1 MKKKKILK
9 SFFLAMSLGLFVF
22 SNIPYTKQN
31 IEVVNLQK
39 HISQNFNHSKV
50 IERTVSFDVPQNDN
64 YLETSKR
71 INGIKELKLLLNYD
85 IEEFETHSE
94 TKTFFETQNNNF
106 SKLFK
111 EKFSFIKNIE
121 ISSLT
126 PTIWIYFNNDEDK
139 NKFINLAKE
148 DNFIFKIINLKYE
161 IKPLYKVPL
170 LCMDVECLLRT
181 DQTPEE
187 FNEALKNH
195 PTISPRSN
203 TVKSPDW
210 NKISKLKI
218 VEDYPVEFIET
229 NLDKIDF
236 SMVDIKTPWKP
247 NEHNKIGIL
256 EVENGVIYKELDQD
270 ILYDPKVYGGNNNI
284 KDSHAGIVAK
294 IAAGYDGVDR
304 YAEIYSAGFASTDSL
319 WQKQIE
325 WMIENGVKVIN
336 HSYGPRT
343 HSKENIYNEE
353 AFFLDYIARKYGII
367 NVFAAGND
375 HDKPN
380 KNKYIDKTKLSFN
393 LIVVGALDKGIKY
406 DNFWIAPYSNR
417 TLEPEYEDLPKPL
430 VVAPGYFEYYDQHK
444 TVKKVDGTSF
454 AAPMVSG
461 AISVL
466 LGNEKKID
474 LKNSRVA
481 AIKAILAA
489 SSRLPKNISNLEYKL
504 SGLEKTY
511 GSGLI
516 DYQRMKKAA
525 FNLEIVNV
533 SKGSIKEFIYTSNSI
548 YLDKDENIKIASAWM
563 NNGGVLKNKVSKP
576 GFWKNLFGIDQNWEN
591 IHRNEYSLK
600 YNENNSRQEKRFFT
614 DFDLVLEKYD
624 GNKWI
629 EIKRVTSI
637 KSNVEIINY
646 KAIQSG
652 KYRIRIFKYNDI
664 FENSIDDVIGVTY
677 VKN

>member
-236 SMVDIKTPWKP
+236 SMADIKTPWKP

-256 EVENGVIYKELDQD
+256 EAKNGVIYKELDQD
-270 ILYDPKVYGGNNNI
+270 ILYDPKIYSESSNI
-284 KDSHAGIVAK
+284 RSIHAGIVAK

-336 HSYGPRT
+336 HSYGLRT

-367 NVFAAGND
+367 NVFSAGND

-380 KNKYIDKTKLSFN
+380 KNKYIDSYKLSFN
-393 LIVVGALDKGIKY
+393 SIVVGALDKGIKY

-444 TVKKVDGTSF
+444 TVKEVDGTSL

-646 KAIQSG
+646 KAIQSE